1 MKKKKI
7 ILAILLLTLSIVGIK
22 IPIIK
27 GEAGENLRIVYKLES
42 PYMSVNDVE
51 KEIDPGRGTKPLI
64 IKEWERT
71 VVPIRSLVETLG
83 GKISW
88 EEKSKKVD
96 IELKDKRISLWINNP
111 KASVNG
117 NTVWIDDE
125 NHNVKPI
132 IINGRT
138 MIPLRFIGENLGS
151 TVIWKE
157 ETKSIILLS
166 PQRVIQLDTNEI
178 SKKVQKPDVI
188 EILIPVKNNNTVDA
202 NFYFMLVSVNSPKE
216 WFGEFCIKN
225 SCYFKEGT
233 ITLKGKEEIAV
244 QIFIHV
250 ESIGNGEFAF
260 CVNEIN
266 KDKECI
272 SIKIKGGVQ

>member
-1 MKKKKI
+1 
-7 ILAILLLTLSIVGIK
+7 
-22 IPIIK
+22 
-27 GEAGENLRIVYKLES
+27 
-42 PYMSVNDVE
+42 MSVNDVE

-233 ITLKGKEEIAV
+233 ITLKGKEEITV
-244 QIFIHV
+244 QIFIHA
-250 ESIGNGEFAF
+250 ENKGDGEFVF

-266 KDKECI
+266 RDKECI
-272 SIKIKGGVQ
+272 SIKIKGGEQ

>member
-1 MKKKKI
+1 MFALFTFNMKTSV
-7 ILAILLLTLSIVGIK
+7 AIGDNNI
-22 IPIIK
+22 
-27 GEAGENLRIVYKLES
+27 NLRIVYTIDS
-42 PYMSVNDVE
+42 AYMLVNDTN

-64 IKEWERT
+64 VKEWGRT
-71 VVPIRSLVETLG
+71 VVPIRSLIETLG

-96 IELKDKRISLWINNP
+96 IELKDKKISLWINNP
-111 KASVNG
+111 KASLNG
-117 NTVWIDDE
+117 NTVWIDEE
-125 NHNVKPI
+125 NHYVKPI

-138 MIPLRFIGENLGS
+138 MLPLRFIGENLGL

-157 ETKSIILLS
+157 ETKSVILLS
-166 PQRVIQLDTNEI
+166 PPRVIQLDTNEI
-178 SKKVQKPDVI
+178 SKKIEKPDTV
-188 EILIPVKNNNTVDA
+188 EILIPIKNNNTDDA
-202 NFYFMLVSVNSPKE
+202 DFHFMLANVNSPKE

-244 QIFIHV
+244 QIFIHA
-250 ESIGNGEFAF
+250 ESNGNGEFAF

>member
-233 ITLKGKEEIAV
+233 ITLKGKEEITV
-244 QIFIHV
+244 QICIHA
-250 ESIGNGEFAF
+250 ENKGDGEFVF

-266 KDKECI
+266 RDKECI
-272 SIKIKGGVQ
+272 SIKIKGGEQ